1 MINREYAKQIK
12 KLMPVREFD
21 RDLNT
26 PVSMWKEMDRLR
38 GYPEPTSVVIFR
50 TKGCSWYNFSSCSMC
65 GYFNDV
71 SSKIQDENL
80 YRQVDY
86 AFRSLGETRIL
97 KVFTS
102 GSFLDPLEVPPGVRN
117 YFMDQAKANLDKL
130 LVESRTEYVNERNL
144 SGIKNNGLDIRI
156 AIGLESSNDS
166 IIKESINKGSTFAKF
181 LESARVIKDLD
192 LELRTYLLLK
202 PPFISEKASI
212 EDMIKSVKDVSGISD
227 DVSVNPMNIQKN
239 TMVEKLWKNG
249 LYRPPRLWS
258 IARILLETRNSGTEV
273 ISYPTGGNKIR
284 GVHNEEDSMELLNLI
299 FSASLSQDFTELEAF
314 YENADRSNYLRD
326 LDLENNMIFQQDLD
340 RLVDRLGSASMTV

>member
-284 GVHNEEDSMELLNLI
+284 GAHNEEDSMELLNLI